1 MTVDYCVSIERHSI
15 RGVTCCDSGLLRVYR
30 DTVRGVTCC
39 DSGLLCVYRETQYK
53 RSYML

>member
-15 RGVTCCDSGLLRVYR
+15 RGVTCCDSGLL
-30 DTVRGVTCC
+30 
-39 DSGLLCVYRETQYK
+39 CVYRETQYK